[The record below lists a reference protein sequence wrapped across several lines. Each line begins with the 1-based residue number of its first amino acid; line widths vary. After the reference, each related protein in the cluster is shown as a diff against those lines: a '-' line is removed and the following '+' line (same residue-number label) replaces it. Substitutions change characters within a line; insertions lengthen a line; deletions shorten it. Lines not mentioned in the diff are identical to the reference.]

1 LCRAGGPRGEAGV
14 AVPITSIRF
23 GTTWDIHLLRGQ
35 HTGSLRERLVVV
47 DAEDG
52 ESRSLQEYGALHD
65 DLKVSFQPV
74 FKAAPDATGKKLQG
88 FEIYVDRKTG
98 DVEAKPNPPSP
109 APSSFMLEAV
119 VDDNGT
125 GSPLIP
131 NAVIRVHVHVGVTN
145 VWLTPGKLTIRR
157 LKVAGEEENTRCRFT
172 VRAQFDDG
180 TVGDITESGQL
191 TFTPA
196 NWFAGSV
203 IRIPAS
209 AGDTVL
215 DRAVSV
221 KTSAKLG
228 NMQAQG
234 KLDILPSWAREPN
247 PPKVELIDG
256 APDVWDGT
264 LKPERVPN
272 VVFISS
278 GFIDDD
284 REAFAAI
291 TNKIVHEMK
300 RSLVLQPFGYLS
312 TSMNYW
318 RVFIPSRERGI
329 SIRPEV
335 QPNLRQGL
343 MFASFIPTPV
353 EPPPAAIDW
362 QTQHVLYMAG
372 LPVPADLALVKD
384 ITDPANPQPVPDA
397 ETLRHHN
404 ALTLDFSALRQKW
417 IKTMRLDNP
426 DAMVNGIVHDWL
438 QDWLG
443 LCDRTFIDEVDN
455 FPAMSIGEPPGA
467 TLRFP
472 DMLGVH
478 DLRTW
483 FHQDS
488 DAWTALFKR
497 VSAAPRNGVT
507 VTLDDS
513 ASQAPEVGNLWAEVR
528 PGFAFDNRNHAAIL
542 CNFPFGR
549 ANASIYARL
558 GITAKPPQG
567 DKFGIYAIPVKRDPA
582 RNALQLDLPAF
593 DIENL
598 RPYTWQT
605 FAHELAHTFG
615 LGDEYAED
623 STSFTGTEADL
634 DIWANLT
641 AFPTVLDPNVDP
653 NDPTAPRTVRF
664 DQIKW
669 NWHRIR
675 NACTLARP
683 LGMRPGG
690 LYLAFVRKGLAAFQ
704 VAKGDAVRLRQR
716 DTRKVIAKDPVTS
729 NVEFVVDSV
738 SADDLDP
745 PHSPVIMTIV
755 LKNESIGINVD
766 RFGAGSI
773 MYMPIP
779 APAPS
784 DPVLHPYL
792 TLVAPGGERLMN
804 KIGSTMLGA
813 VCDPSAPGGTQVPA
827 LGEHGDPDGKIAA
840 DDLPGVVGVYYGGRL
855 HACGILHPTGHCMM
869 RDSSDDASRFC
880 PVCRYALVDRIDPD
894 QHLWIDR
901 EYEKKYPYE

>member
-1 LCRAGGPRGEAGV
+1 M
-14 AVPITSIRF
+14 PITSIRF
-23 GTTWDIHLLRGQ
+23 GTPWDIHLLRGQ
-35 HTGSLRERLVVV
+35 HTGSLRERLQVV
-47 DAEDG
+47 DVADG
-52 ESRSLQEYGALHD
+52 ESRSLQEYAALHD

-88 FEIYVDRKTG
+88 FEIYVDRQTG

-131 NAVIRVHVHVGVTN
+131 NAVVRVHVHAGVTN
-145 VWLTPGKLTIRR
+145 LWLTPEKLTIRR
-157 LKVAGEEENTRCRFT
+157 LKVAGQQEDTRCRFT

-180 TVGDITESGQL
+180 TVGDVTESGEL

-196 NWFAGSV
+196 DWFAGTV
-203 IRIPAS
+203 IRIPAR

-215 DRAVSV
+215 DLDVSV

-228 NMQAQG
+228 SMPAQG

-247 PPKVELIDG
+247 PPQAELVDG

-284 REAFAAI
+284 KDSFVAI

-300 RSLVLQPFGYLS
+300 RSQILQPFGYLA
-312 TSMNYW
+312 TSINYW
-318 RVFIPSRERGI
+318 RVFVPSRERGI
-329 SIRPEV
+329 SIRSEV
-335 QPNLRQGL
+335 QPILRQGL
-343 MFASFIPTPV
+343 LFASLMPQPA
-353 EPPPAAIDW
+353 EPPPAAHDW
-362 QTQHVLYMAG
+362 QTEHVLYMAG

-426 DAMVNGIVHDWL
+426 DAMVNGIVQDWL

-443 LCDRTFIDEVDN
+443 LSDRTFIDEVDN
-455 FPAMSIGEPPGA
+455 FPAMSIGAPPGA
-467 TLRFP
+467 ALRFSN
-472 DMLGVH
+472 MLQVH

-483 FHQDS
+483 FHQDTDS
-488 DAWTALFKR
+488 WTTLFKHVR
-497 VSAAPRNGVT
+497 AAPRNGIT
-507 VTLDDS
+507 QTLDDTG
-513 ASQAPEVGNLWAEVR
+513 SQAPELGNLWAEDR

-542 CNFPFGR
+542 SNFPFGR
-549 ANASIYARL
+549 ANASIYVRL
-558 GITAKPPQG
+558 SLTAKPPQG
-567 DKFGIYAIPVKRDPA
+567 DKFGISSIPVKRDPA
-582 RNALQLDLPAF
+582 RNALQLDLPPF
-593 DIENL
+593 DIEKL
-598 RPYTWQT
+598 RPDTWQT

-615 LGDEYAED
+615 LGDEYAEE
-623 STSFTGTEADL
+623 SATYTGTEADL

-641 AFPTVLDPNVDP
+641 TFATVLGPDVDP
-653 NDPTAPRTVRF
+653 NDPNAPKQVRF
-664 DQIKW
+664 NHIKW

-675 NACTLARP
+675 KACVMARP
-683 LGMRPGG
+683 LGMRLGG
-690 LYLAFVRKGLAAFQ
+690 LYLAFVRKGTGFQ
-704 VAKGDAVRLRQR
+704 FAKGDFVRLRQR
-716 DTRKVIAKDPVTS
+716 DTRKVIGTDPVTS

-745 PHSPVIMTIV
+745 PHNPALMTIV
-755 LKNESIGINVD
+755 LKNESVGINID
-766 RFGAGSI
+766 SFGAGSI
-773 MYMPIP
+773 VYMPIAA
-779 APAPS
+779 APPS
-784 DPVLHPYL
+784 DPVLQPYQ

-827 LGEHGDPDGKIAA
+827 VGEHGDPDGKIAA
-840 DDLPGVVGVYYGGRL
+840 DDLPGVVGVYFGGRL
-855 HACGILHPTGHCMM
+855 FACGILHPTGHCMM
-869 RDSSDDASRFC
+869 RTTGEDTSRFC

-894 QHLWIDR
+894 QHWWIDR